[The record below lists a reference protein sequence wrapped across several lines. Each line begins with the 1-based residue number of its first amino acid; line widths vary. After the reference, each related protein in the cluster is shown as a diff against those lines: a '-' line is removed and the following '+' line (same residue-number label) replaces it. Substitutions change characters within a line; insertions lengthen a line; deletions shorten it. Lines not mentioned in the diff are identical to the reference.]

1 VLTYLIVLMFWGV
14 LLKVSHNLVF
24 REPQH
29 QISWGQGMMVAAM
42 LILVLV
48 GVVVLM
54 VVLAIAL
61 PPLKDTWPIVVLFN
75 VLLFLAGTAVIRRMM
90 GELFWK
96 HAAAI
101 MAIAVAMHWCVSW
114 VLGLFLSAD

>member
-1 VLTYLIVLMFWGV
+1 MISYLVLLMFWGA
-14 LLKVSHNLVF
+14 LLKFSHNIVF

-29 QISWGQGMMVAAM
+29 QISWREGMTVAAM

-54 VVLAIAL
+54 IVLAIAL

-75 VLLFLAGTAVIRRMM
+75 ALLFVTGTMVIRRMM

-101 MAIAVAMHWCVSW
+101 MGIAVAMHWCVSW
-114 VLGLFLSAD
+114 MLGLFLSAD